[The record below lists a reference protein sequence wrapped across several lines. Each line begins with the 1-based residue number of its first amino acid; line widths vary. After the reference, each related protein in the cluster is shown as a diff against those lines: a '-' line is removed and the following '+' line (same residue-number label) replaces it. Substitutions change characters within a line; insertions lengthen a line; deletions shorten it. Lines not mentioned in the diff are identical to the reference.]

1 MPSEN
6 KIIFNK
12 ALFLVKKKIN
22 KLKKKI
28 YDESFNQIL
37 YLDLSD
43 NKIPTFNNKFFT
55 YMIKS
60 VETLSGKQIKILG
73 TTNDLTG
80 LILTNLSPKLSIN
93 DNIKITFLDEYLD
106 SLKLKNSEITWK
118 IKTIKNI

>member
-12 ALFLVKKKIN
+12 ALFLVKKKIK

-43 NKIPTFNNKFFT
+43 NKLPTLDNKFCT
-55 YMIKS
+55 YMIKT
-60 VETLSGKQIKILG
+60 VKTLSGKKIKILG
-73 TTNDLTG
+73 ANEDLSG
-80 LILTNLSPKLSIN
+80 LILTNFSNKLSIN
-93 DNIKITFLDEYLD
+93 DKITITFFDEYLNL
-106 SLKLKNSEITWK
+106 LKIKNSEITWE
-118 IKTIKNI
+118 IKMTKNI